1 MASIFEYRGV
11 DNPVYAKITKDDS
24 EGFTTGVVKD
34 FAGVSQISKSTSS
47 SSETHFYNNVPAIV
61 IESQGSDEI
70 TINASGIPFDIL
82 AEITGQYYDATTGM
96 FVEQERTPGYFAFG
110 YRTQKTDGT
119 DVYVWR
125 LKGTFSIPDS
135 SHNTQNDSTDAN
147 GQELTFTGISTTHK
161 FTKTNKP
168 AKAVNVDTSVNTVDV
183 TDFFDSVQT
192 PDTIQPVTPPSVTGI
207 GVTPSSASVV
217 EGGSVQ
223 LTATLYPAG
232 ASGVIT
238 WTTSDDTYASVDQ
251 TGKVSG
257 LAAGS
262 ATVTATCGTYTDTC
276 TVTVTAAP
284 EP

>member
-24 EGFTTGVVKD
+24 EGFATGVVKD

-183 TDFFDSVQT
+183 SDFFDSVQT

-207 GVTPSSASVV
+207 GVTPSSASVA

-257 LAAGS
+257 LAEGS
-262 ATVTATCGTYTDTC
+262 ATITATCGTYTDTC
-276 TVTVTAAP
+276 SVTVTAAP
-284 EP
+284 AP

>member
-11 DNPVYAKITKDDS
+11 DNPVYSKITKDDS

-135 SHNTQNDSTDAN
+135 AHNTQNDSTDAN

-183 TDFFDSVQT
+183 TNFFDSVQT

-207 GVTPSSASVV
+207 GVTPSSASVA

-262 ATVTATCGTYTDTC
+262 ATITATCGTYTDTC
-276 TVTVTAAP
+276 SVTVTAAP